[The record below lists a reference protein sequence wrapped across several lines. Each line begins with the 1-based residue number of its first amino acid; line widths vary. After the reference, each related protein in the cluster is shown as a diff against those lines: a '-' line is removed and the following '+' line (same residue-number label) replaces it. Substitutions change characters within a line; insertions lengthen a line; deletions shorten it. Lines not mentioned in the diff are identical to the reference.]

1 MKTETLFSHKSDE
14 WTTPRDL
21 FSALNREFHFSLDPC
36 STDENSLCQYH
47 FTKADDGLQKNWGG
61 RRYSAIL
68 RILKLINGSAR
79 DGRNLASRE
88 RLSSCLFQAGLT
100 QDGFTDMFFTDQK
113 SDSYP
118 DG

>member
-61 RRYSAIL
+61 ADGIL
-68 RILKLINGSAR
+68 Q
-79 DGRNLASRE
+79 
-88 RLSSCLFQAGLT
+88 SSVF
-100 QDGFTDMFFTDQK
+100 
-113 SDSYP
+113 
-118 DG
+118 